1 MVKRK
6 AFVQKLKQW
15 FSTRNYFISWD
26 MFANIWRNFWL
37 LQLGSEEFATGIH
50 WAETLLNTMDKAP
63 PYPHNKELWS
73 LMLTAP
79 RLRNLVP
86 GVSQSCS
93 KMLSL
98 RIPTSYLHQNTQCWA
113 EVGDGNLQTQTW
125 AWLDRTLPY
134 NLDFLLY
141 WLLRTDDR
149 STKETLENDKN
160 SGSTFIWQIRI
171 DSGLQKSILMKFSV
185 Y

>member
-1 MVKRK
+1 
-6 AFVQKLKQW
+6 
-15 FSTRNYFISWD
+15 